1 MKCEQCGSDVAQGA
15 IACQECGARLP
26 LTVAPGPGAGAP
38 VPPAEALTAPQP
50 TPAPMAFRL
59 DPTRWTTADRVTGAA
74 TLVLVVSLFLPWF
87 SVSAGFGN
95 FTASSSAD
103 ALTAHGFLYLV
114 LLLALAM
121 LGYLIARASLKD
133 LPEPPVTGD
142 QLLAGAAAINLLL
155 VLIAFA
161 VRPGGGSALVKV
173 SWSFGAFIGLI
184 AAIVCF
190 VPVATPVIRA
200 HSGRAA

>member
-1 MKCEQCGSDVAQGA
+1 MKCVQCGSDVAQGA
-15 IACQECGARLP
+15 MACPECGARLP
-26 LTVAPGPGAGAP
+26 LTVTPGAGAP
-38 VPPAEALTAPQP
+38 VPQAEAMTAPQAG
-50 TPAPMAFRL
+50 PAPMAFRL
-59 DPTRWTTADRVTGAA
+59 DPARWTPADRITGAA

-103 ALTAHGFLYLV
+103 ALAAHGFLYLV

-133 LPEPPVTGD
+133 LPELPVTSD
-142 QLLAGAAAINLLL
+142 QLLAAGAAVNLLL

-161 VRPGGGSALVKV
+161 VMPGGGSALVKV

-184 AAIVCF
+184 AAIVSF
-190 VPVATPVIRA
+190 VPVATSVIRA
-200 HSGRAA
+200 RSGRAA

>member
-1 MKCEQCGSDVAQGA
+1 MKCVQCGSDVAQGA
-15 IACQECGARLP
+15 IACPECGARLP
-26 LTVAPGPGAGAP
+26 LTVTPAAGAP
-38 VPPAEALTAPQP
+38 VPQAEALTAPP
-50 TPAPMAFRL
+50 AAPAPTAFRL
-59 DPTRWTTADRVTGAA
+59 DPAKWTPADRVTGAA
-74 TLVLVVSLFLPWF
+74 TLVLVISLFLPWF

-103 ALTAHGFLYLV
+103 ALAAHGFLYLV

-133 LPEPPVTGD
+133 LPELPVTSD
-142 QLLAGAAAINLLL
+142 QLLAAGAAVNLLL

-184 AAIVCF
+184 AAIVSF
-190 VPVATPVIRA
+190 VPMATSVIRA
-200 HSGRAA
+200 RSGRAA

>member
-1 MKCEQCGSDVAQGA
+1 VTPA
-15 IACQECGARLP
+15 
-26 LTVAPGPGAGAP
+26 AGAP
-38 VPPAEALTAPQP
+38 VPQAEALTAPP
-50 TPAPMAFRL
+50 AAPAPTAFRL
-59 DPTRWTTADRVTGAA
+59 DPAKWTPADRVTGAA
-74 TLVLVVSLFLPWF
+74 TLVLVISLFLPWF

-103 ALTAHGFLYLV
+103 ALAAHGFLYLV

-133 LPEPPVTGD
+133 LPELPVTSD
-142 QLLAGAAAINLLL
+142 QWLAAGAAVNLLL

-184 AAIVCF
+184 AAIVSF
-190 VPVATPVIRA
+190 VPMATSVIRA
-200 HSGRAA
+200 RSGRAA

>member
-1 MKCEQCGSDVAQGA
+1 MKCVQCGNDVAQGA
-15 IACQECGARLP
+15 IACPECGARLP
-26 LTVAPGPGAGAP
+26 LTVTPAAGAP
-38 VPPAEALTAPQP
+38 VPQAEALTAPQAA
-50 TPAPMAFRL
+50 PAPTAFRL
-59 DPTRWTTADRVTGAA
+59 DPARWTPADRVTGAA
-74 TLVLVVSLFLPWF
+74 TLVLIISLFLPWF

-103 ALTAHGFLYLV
+103 ALAAHGFLYLV

-133 LPEPPVTGD
+133 LPELPVTSD
-142 QLLAGAAAINLLL
+142 QLLAAGAAVNLLL

-184 AAIVCF
+184 AAIVSF
-190 VPVATPVIRA
+190 VPMATSVIRA
-200 HSGRAA
+200 RSGRAA

>member
-1 MKCEQCGSDVAQGA
+1 MKCVQCGSYVAQGA
-15 IACQECGARLP
+15 IACPECGARLP
-26 LTVAPGPGAGAP
+26 LTVTPAAGAP
-38 VPPAEALTAPQP
+38 VPQAEALTA
-50 TPAPMAFRL
+50 PAPMAFRL
-59 DPTRWTTADRVTGAA
+59 DPARWTPADRVTGAA
-74 TLVLVVSLFLPWF
+74 TLVLVISLFLPWF

-103 ALTAHGFLYLV
+103 ALAAHGFLYLV

-133 LPEPPVTGD
+133 LPELPVTSD
-142 QLLAGAAAINLLL
+142 QLLGAGAAVNLLL

-184 AAIVCF
+184 AAIVSF
-190 VPVATPVIRA
+190 VPMATSVIRA
-200 HSGRAA
+200 RSGRAA

>member
-1 MKCEQCGSDVAQGA
+1 MKCVQCGSDVAQGA
-15 IACQECGARLP
+15 IACPECGARLP
-26 LTVAPGPGAGAP
+26 LTVSPGAGAP
-38 VPPAEALTAPQP
+38 VPPAEALTAPQAI
-50 TPAPMAFRL
+50 PAPTAFRL
-59 DPTRWTTADRVTGAA
+59 DPARWTPADRVTGAA

-103 ALTAHGFLYLV
+103 ALAAHGYLYLV

-133 LPEPPVTGD
+133 LPELPVTGD
-142 QLLAGAAAINLLL
+142 QLLAAGAAVNLLL

-161 VRPGGGSALVKV
+161 VMPGGGSALVKV
-173 SWSFGAFIGLI
+173 SWSFGAFIGLA
-184 AAIVCF
+184 AAIVSIAA
-190 VPVATPVIRA
+190 VATSVIRA
-200 HSGRAA
+200 RSGRAA

>member
-1 MKCEQCGSDVAQGA
+1 MKCVQCGSDVAPGA
-15 IACQECGARLP
+15 MACPECGARLP
-26 LTVAPGPGAGAP
+26 LTVTPGAGAP
-38 VPPAEALTAPQP
+38 VPAAEALAAPQA
-50 TPAPMAFRL
+50 TLAPMAFRL
-59 DPTRWTTADRVTGAA
+59 DPARWTPTDRVTGAA
-74 TLVLVVSLFLPWF
+74 TLVLIVSLFLPWF

-103 ALTAHGFLYLV
+103 ALAAHGYLYLV

-133 LPEPPVTGD
+133 LPELPVTGD
-142 QLLAGAAAINLLL
+142 QLLAAGAAVNLLL

-161 VRPGGGSALVKV
+161 VMPGGGSALVKV

-184 AAIVCF
+184 AAIVSF
-190 VPVATPVIRA
+190 IPVATSVIRA
-200 HSGRAA
+200 RSGRAA